1 MVRGTF
7 IAFLLKLV
15 SYLYCRSPFPSQ
27 QFKCCEPGCEVRFF
41 LLEDLSLH
49 YRSFHREAALLE
61 WLNWWDHI
69 DYIER
74 TARRMGRDPSASDGF
89 PPPHPHWGAQ
99 PPEPGYCSRVGRALD
114 APIR

>member
-1 MVRGTF
+1 M
-7 IAFLLKLV
+7 

-74 TARRMGRDPSASDGF
+74 TARRMGREPAGGF
-89 PPPHPHWGAQ
+89 RHPVHPHWGAQ